1 MPAALGDMPKI
12 EKECHEGL
20 FKDKFKKQVNKPNQ
34 NLPIMNN
41 QDFDKIKKSN
51 FQFSMGSQNSTSNN
65 TLRPTFPERNLK
77 FEPMQNILTRFSKIN
92 RLPAQTEI
100 KFPDEIS
107 KDFCKLINIYYN
119 LSYFYFHFLNKNF
132 YSNLYFIT

>member
-1 MPAALGDMPKI
+1 MPRI

-20 FKDKFKKQVNKPNQ
+20 FKDKFKKQTNKQNQ
-34 NLPIMNN
+34 NLPIMNP
-41 QDFDKIKKSN
+41 QDFEKIKKSN

-65 TLRPTFPERNLK
+65 TLRPNFPERNLK
-77 FEPMQNILTRFSKIN
+77 FEPMQNLLTRFSKIN

-107 KDFCKLINIYYN
+107 KDFITLIKIIFT
-119 LSYFYFHFLNKNF
+119 SFYK
-132 YSNLYFIT
+132 